1 MYIFLSVRIETTIS
15 CLIFGLPLWIR
26 ILHETRKKSKS
37 ECTNT
42 YPVYLQFMFGMEN
55 MAKQFLSSPEGQK
68 MIMDF
73 ISSPEGINTIK
84 KMVGTP
90 EGKTAIGTLVKTAL
104 PALGVGNEEM
114 GMITGIVDKFL

>member
-1 MYIFLSVRIETTIS
+1 MSQPKAPGE
-15 CLIFGLPLWIR
+15 
-26 ILHETRKKSKS
+26 
-37 ECTNT
+37 
-42 YPVYLQFMFGMEN
+42 
-55 MAKQFLSSPEGQK
+55 
-68 MIMDF
+68 IMDF

-90 EGKTAIGTLVKTAL
+90 EGKKAVGSLIKTAL